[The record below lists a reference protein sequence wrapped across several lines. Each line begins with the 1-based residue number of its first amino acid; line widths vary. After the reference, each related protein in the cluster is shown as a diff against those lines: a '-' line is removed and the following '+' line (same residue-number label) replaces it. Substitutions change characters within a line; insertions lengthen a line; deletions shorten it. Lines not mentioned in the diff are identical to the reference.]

1 MSNKAV
7 IAFIDAYIGGKNDNG
22 STLGNLTVNNIATTT
37 GIKIET
43 RTINL
48 LYLMGFC
55 IIIILIILKYLLLKL
70 KFLPL
75 LHHYSLFL

>member
-1 MSNKAV
+1 MLV

-48 LYLMGFC
+48 LYLIGFC
-55 IIIILIILKYLLLKL
+55 MSVILIILICLLLGL

-75 LHHYSLFL
+75 LHHYPLFL

>member
-43 RTINL
+43 KIISL
-48 LYLMGFC
+48 LYLIGFG
-55 IIIILIILKYLLLKL
+55 IIFTLIALIYLL
-70 KFLPL
+70 
-75 LHHYSLFL
+75 